1 MPLNP
6 TLLTLLR
13 SAAEREDHLL
23 TCPEG
28 LSPRATKA
36 LATRLIRSEFAEQVP
51 VTAEQPCWGERAGG
65 PFGLRLTPTGLA
77 ELSPEAPEPAAAA
90 ATDDAAPVA
99 PQRQPRPGTKQ
110 ARVLML
116 LRREQGATLEDLIGA
131 TGWLPHSTRAALTGL
146 RKRGHSLTR
155 DRNQDGQ
162 TFYRL
167 AAEPTAAAAVTEH
180 AAS

>member
-1 MPLNP
+1 
-6 TLLTLLR
+6 
-13 SAAEREDHLL
+13 
-23 TCPEG
+23 
-28 LSPRATKA
+28 
-36 LATRLIRSEFAEQVP
+36 
-51 VTAEQPCWGERAGG
+51 
-65 PFGLRLTPTGLA
+65 
-77 ELSPEAPEPAAAA
+77 
-90 ATDDAAPVA
+90 
-99 PQRQPRPGTKQ
+99 
-110 ARVLML
+110 ML

-162 TFYRL
+162 TSYRI